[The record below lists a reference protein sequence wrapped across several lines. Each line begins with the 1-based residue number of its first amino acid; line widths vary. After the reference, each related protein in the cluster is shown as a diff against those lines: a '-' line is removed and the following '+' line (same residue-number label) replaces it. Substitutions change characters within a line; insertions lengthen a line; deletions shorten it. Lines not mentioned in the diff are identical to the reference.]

1 MIGFRQSLGLLLALL
16 LGARLSSAETGEA
29 TAGPLAAVQ
38 RRIGKVPKYEAKPKY
53 ALLVLGPK
61 ADAKVWLVEDG
72 KRLYVDRN
80 GNGDLTDDG
89 PPIEPSN
96 VRNLGANQWDFDYV
110 LDELKPGDGSRHTDF
125 KLVRWNYGQKD
136 DGYGLSLKLDGQTP
150 MFAGWTA
157 FWADSP
163 QEAQLIHFG
172 GALQPR
178 KLRGQE
184 FVLGAKE
191 NASANRR
198 LSFALINAGSSQVAH
213 TRLSIEAVPAEVIPS
228 AEIEWPVAEG
238 QPPLMTSHLLLE
250 RCCYWEFY
258 TTAFKPPKGAV
269 AGMARVTL
277 SLSGYDCPLEFSTL
291 EIEVPVRAGD

>member
-1 MIGFRQSLGLLLALL
+1 MFGFRESLGLLLAVL
-16 LGARLSSAETGEA
+16 LGARLSAAETGEA

-38 RRIGKVPKYEAKPKY
+38 RKIGKEPKYEAKPQY

-61 ADAKVWLVEDG
+61 AEAKVWLVEDG
-72 KRLYVDRN
+72 ERLYVDRN

-96 VRNLGANQWDFDYV
+96 VRKLGANQWDFDYV
-110 LDELKPGDGSRHTDF
+110 LDELKPADGSRHTDL
-125 KLVRWNYGQKD
+125 KLVRWNYGQKE
-136 DGYGLSLKLDGQTP
+136 DGYGMSLKLNGKTP
-150 MFAGWTA
+150 MYAGWTA

-163 QEAQLIHFG
+163 QETQLIHFG

-184 FVLGAKE
+184 FMLGAKE
-191 NASANRR
+191 ADSANRR
-198 LSFALINAGSSQVAH
+198 LSFALINAGSSSVAH

-238 QPPLMTSHLLLE
+238 QPPLVTSHLLLE

-269 AGMARVTL
+269 AGTARVTL
-277 SLSGYDCPLEFSTL
+277 SLSRYDCPLEFRTL